1 MSDHTPLS
9 LATRVAIGAPG
20 SWGDGCAA
28 WIDSRDEQCNKPR
41 TEGYLCSR
49 HHTVAVRRMEGQKQA
64 RAAAREK
71 RQKQRQERLEKHGGR
86 WRKQLARVEAELERR
101 TGMHT
106 TDRAAFGGVGAKQL
120 RTAKG
125 RGFSHSN
132 VKRVGELIAQQ
143 KDLRHKLGIKEEK
156 TP

>member
-1 MSDHTPLS
+1 MSDTKAIA
-9 LATRVAIGAPG
+9 LASTLALGPPR
-20 SWGDGCAA
+20 SWVDGCAA
-28 WIDSRDEQCNKPR
+28 WVDSRDEQCGKPR
-41 TEGYLCSR
+41 AEGYLCAR
-49 HHTVAVRRMEGQKQA
+49 HHTVAQRHLDKKKQEA
-64 RAAAREK
+64 EK
-71 RQKQRQERLEKHGGR
+71 RKQQRQERLAKHGDK
-86 WRKQLARVEAELERR
+86 WRAQLSRVEAELERR

-120 RTAKG
+120 RTAKA

-143 KDLRHKLGIKEEK
+143 KDLRQKLGIKE